1 MSSSQSSSGQSSSRR
16 RLVILALA
24 AAAVVAAVLLLPVR
38 EWLQQAVDWIEGLGP
53 WGPAALVGLYVVSCV
68 AGVPGSVLTLG
79 AGAVFGVAVGTVAVF
94 VGATLGACAA
104 FLVGRYLA
112 RDWVAGRVAD
122 SPRFAAI
129 DRAVGSQGFRV
140 VALTRLSPVFPFNLL
155 NYAYGLTSV
164 SFRDYLLGSVGMLPG
179 TLMYVYLGSAAGQA
193 VDETQG
199 TASVA
204 QQALFWGGLLAT
216 VAVTVLVTRVARAA
230 LGEQVDDLPDE
241 PS

>member
-1 MSSSQSSSGQSSSRR
+1 MSSSQSSSRG

-53 WGPAALVGLYVVSCV
+53 WGPVALVGLYVVSCV

-94 VGATLGACAA
+94 VGATVGACAA

-112 RDWVAGRVAD
+112 RGWVAGRVAD

-193 VDETQG
+193 VDGDGG
-199 TASVA
+199 TADAA

-230 LGEQVDDLPDE
+230 LGEQVADVPDE
-241 PS
+241 PA